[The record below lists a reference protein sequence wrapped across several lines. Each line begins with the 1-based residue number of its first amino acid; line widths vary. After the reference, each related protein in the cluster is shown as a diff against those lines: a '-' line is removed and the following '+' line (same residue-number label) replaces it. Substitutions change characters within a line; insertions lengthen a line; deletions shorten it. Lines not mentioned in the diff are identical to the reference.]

1 MARFPSRSV
10 FESAKGAKSA
20 GPIRAL
26 LSTTIQRAHPTP
38 GRRVSGGVHREPGA
52 ARDDAPNPPARAG
65 LLLGR
70 SQRLSRVRSQSGRDA
85 APIVRHCC
93 GDECVLPE
101 SERGRQKV
109 VGPGLQARLAADR
122 DCGLGPKLCCSV
134 GGEYHA
140 IDADRCRLPATGRS
154 DLDVLT
160 DNSGEKAPT
169 VTAATAPD
177 PLPAPSNVP
186 DIGHRPDYRDRVRY
200 RYTTAAG
207 ERIEK
212 ARAAAAELGQTD
224 PVPWE
229 DIRAV
234 YARPERTP
242 WESYKAAAKEATQ
255 HALTVALT
263 IGMVGIFLVALV
275 MGNMKQQAADEARKT
290 APAGTTP
297 VVKEITT
304 SKEETRIVTVCGIFL
319 ILVFVKSA
327 HGRVSTRRKLLAEGY
342 LRDGEQVVTEALD
355 ALPALAEL
363 SSAPVGRKRAEA
375 LTDVHAKISA
385 LMTAVTAS
393 TETAAGITGYA
404 GDRPRLKEH
413 GQKVR
418 RAFAD
423 RLGGLVEDRE
433 GTARQHGTDGC
444 RTACPGVV
452 RNSPGCR

>member
-1 MARFPSRSV
+1 M
-10 FESAKGAKSA
+10 
-20 GPIRAL
+20 
-26 LSTTIQRAHPTP
+26 T
-38 GRRVSGGVHREPGA
+38 
-52 ARDDAPNPPARAG
+52 
-65 LLLGR
+65 
-70 SQRLSRVRSQSGRDA
+70 A
-85 APIVRHCC
+85 AP
-93 GDECVLPE
+93 
-101 SERGRQKV
+101 
-109 VGPGLQARLAADR
+109 
-122 DCGLGPKLCCSV
+122 
-134 GGEYHA
+134 
-140 IDADRCRLPATGRS
+140 
-154 DLDVLT
+154 
-160 DNSGEKAPT
+160 
-169 VTAATAPD
+169 APD
-177 PLPAPSNVP
+177 PLPASSNVP
-186 DIGHRPDYRDRVRY
+186 DIAHRPDYRDRVRS

-207 ERIEK
+207 QRIEK

-234 YARPERTP
+234 YVRPERTP
-242 WESYKAAAKEATQ
+242 WESYKASAKEATQ
-255 HALTVALT
+255 YALTVALT

-290 APAGTTP
+290 ALAGTTP

-304 SKEETRIVTVCGIFL
+304 SKEEARIVAVCGIFL

-363 SSAPVGRKRAEA
+363 VSAPVGRRRAEA

-385 LMTAVTAS
+385 VMTAVTAS

-433 GTARQHGTDGC
+433 GTARQLARMVLTVAGRHAQASYGTLLDAGDLPAEPGPELADLRGVRKLLGGAAVAALVVLGVAMFSGADLAASVGLSLGVFVVAAFIGAVFTGRLHEVARAFSLFNRDGGGP
-444 RTACPGVV
+444 AGGAV
-452 RNSPGCR
+452 